1 MVAANGRTDVATE
14 NRFEIN
20 CFHLNRQFS
29 ILNYQLIFLVSL
41 HFFFTDLRMTYQT
54 HTLSNG
60 LQLIHK
66 PDISSV
72 AYCGMVINT
81 GSRDETENEQ
91 GMAHFIEHMLFK
103 GTKKRRSGHI
113 INRLEHVGGELNAYT
128 SKEETVVFATVLKEY
143 FERAMEL
150 VADIVFHST
159 FPQKEIEKEVVII
172 LDEIQSYNDS
182 PSELIFDDFEELLF
196 AHHPIGHNILGKP
209 ELLEKY
215 RTEDAVRFV
224 NKHYDPQKMVFFTL
238 GNLDFKQ
245 LIRWAEKYLQTENT
259 HSDSTERIS
268 PVLYRPSTKEINK
281 NTHQVHFMLGN
292 RAYDLYHPNRMG
304 LYLLNNILGGPGMN
318 SLLNLSLREKHGLV
332 YNVES
337 SYQPFTDTGLW
348 TVYFGCD
355 PENVSRCEQLVYS
368 ELQKLRVQLLSENA
382 LKKYKL
388 QLVGQ
393 MAISTEHKENLA
405 LSLGKSYLRY
415 GKIDDL
421 ETVKQHIDAVTAKQ
435 LQTIANEIFNPEQLS
450 VLKYV

>member
-1 MVAANGRTDVATE
+1 
-14 NRFEIN
+14 
-20 CFHLNRQFS
+20 
-29 ILNYQLIFLVSL
+29 
-41 HFFFTDLRMTYQT
+41 MTYQT
-54 HTLSNG
+54 YTLSNG
-60 LQLIHK
+60 LRIIYK
-66 PDISSV
+66 PDISAV
-72 AYCGMVINT
+72 AYCGIVVNT
-81 GSRDETENEQ
+81 GSRDENENEQ

-113 INRLEHVGGELNAYT
+113 INRLENVGGELNAYT
-128 SKEETVVFATVLKEY
+128 SKEETVVYAGVLKEY

-150 VADIVFHST
+150 VSDIVFHST
-159 FPQKEIEKEVVII
+159 FPQKEIDKEVVII

-196 AHHPIGHNILGKP
+196 DNHPIGHNILGKS

-215 RTEDAVRFV
+215 STDDAFRFV
-224 NKHYDPQKMVFFTL
+224 KKQYRPEEMVFFAL
-238 GNLDFKQ
+238 GDLDFKQ
-245 LIRWAEKYLQTENT
+245 LIRWAEKYLKTENREPKT
-259 HSDSTERIS
+259 RMRVS
-268 PVLYRPSTKEINK
+268 PTYYQPNKKEINK
-281 NTHQVHFMLGN
+281 NTHQVHFMMGN

-304 LYLLNNILGGPGMN
+304 MYLLNNILGGPGMN

-337 SYQPFTDTGLW
+337 SFQPFTDAGMW
-348 TVYFGCD
+348 SVYFGCD
-355 PENVSRCEQLVYS
+355 PENVARCEQLVHN
-368 ELQKLRVQLLSENA
+368 ELQKLCDQPLSENA

-405 LSLGKSYLRY
+405 LSLGKSFLRY

-421 ETVKQHIDAVTAKQ
+421 ETVKQMIEAVTAEK
-435 LQTIANEIFNPEQLS
+435 LQQIANEIFDMKQLS